1 MPVDS
6 TAFRSV
12 MGRFATGVTVA
23 TTYQASRRLGIT
35 VNAFASVSLDPPLVL
50 FCLERAS
57 RVHQAFLDS
66 GIFAVNI
73 LASDQETISNCFASN
88 SDFRHDEFCG
98 VHSHVAATGAPIL
111 EDCLGFVDC
120 RLVNVFD
127 GGDHSILVGLVEAI
141 GARDGDPLLY
151 HRSHYV
157 DLRETR
163 T

>member
-66 GIFAVNI
+66 GIFAVTRMWPP
-73 LASDQETISNCFASN
+73 LEHPSWKTVWASWIATSSTSSMGATIASW
-88 SDFRHDEFCG
+88 SAWSR
-98 VHSHVAATGAPIL
+98 
-111 EDCLGFVDC
+111 
-120 RLVNVFD
+120 R
-127 GGDHSILVGLVEAI
+127 
-141 GARDGDPLLY
+141 
-151 HRSHYV
+151 
-157 DLRETR
+157 
-163 T
+163 

>member
-1 MPVDS
+1 
-6 TAFRSV
+6 

-23 TTYQASRRLGIT
+23 TTYQESRRLGIT

-66 GIFAVNI
+66 GIFAMNI
-73 LASDQETISNCFASN
+73 LASDQ
-88 SDFRHDEFCG
+88 
-98 VHSHVAATGAPIL
+98 HSHVAVTGAPIL

-127 GGDHSILVGLVEAI
+127 GGDHSILVGLVEAL
-141 GARDGDPLLY
+141 GVRDGDPLLY

-163 T
+163 S